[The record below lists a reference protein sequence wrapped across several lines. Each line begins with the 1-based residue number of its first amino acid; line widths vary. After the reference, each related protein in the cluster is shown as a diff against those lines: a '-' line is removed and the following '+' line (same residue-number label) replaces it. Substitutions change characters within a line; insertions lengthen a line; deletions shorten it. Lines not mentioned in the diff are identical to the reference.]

1 MATTLWTYR
10 TDIHRPDTSLEGF
23 DVAATDGDIGK
34 VDEDTTDRDHLV
46 VDTGFWI
53 FGKKRLLPAGV
64 VTGIDYDNERVHVDM
79 TKDEIKE
86 APDYDDTVD
95 RDGPGWDREPFGTY
109 YAPHGW

>member
-1 MATTLWTYR
+1 M
-10 TDIHRPDTSLEGF
+10 
-23 DVAATDGDIGK
+23 
-34 VDEDTTDRDHLV
+34 
-46 VDTGFWI
+46 
-53 FGKKRLLPAGV
+53 
-64 VTGIDYDNERVHVDM
+64 DM